1 MHNDSKSFSVK
12 QKLINAEHRSDLDE
26 ANWELAQYLL
36 LHYNEIDRMKTR
48 DLAMQCHI
56 SFSTVRRFCQ
66 SLGFDNFSDL
76 RKAKMNNPENQ
87 YEIALDNF
95 GRGLYGPRRLYDE
108 ILRNVWGV
116 GQKMDW
122 NRLRCLAE
130 AMAAARSII
139 IFAVRPYSFVLQ
151 EFQSQSIALNKPLF
165 ILDDICTHRSII
177 ERLLSSDLCLITVS
191 PAGCLIPA
199 IKDELNKIAGFK
211 TALYCPGAL
220 AREGATDC
228 LRGYD
233 LTFPLTLRSD
243 AYNYLE
249 IYGKYAVGYFFDLL
263 LGEVIRRVG
272 GKKQERRRTKDTRQ
286 TMFHVEHRT

>member
-12 QKLINAEHRSDLDE
+12 QKLINAEHNSDLDG
-26 ANWELAQYLL
+26 AAWELAQYLL

-95 GRGLYGPRRLYDE
+95 GRGLYEPRRLYDE

-116 GQKMDW
+116 AHRMDW
-122 NRLRCLAE
+122 RRLRRLAE
-130 AMAAARSII
+130 AMATARSII
-139 IFAVRPYSFVLQ
+139 VFAVRPYSFVLQ
-151 EFQSQSIALNKPLF
+151 EFQSQFVALNKSLF
-165 ILDDICTHRSII
+165 IFDDIYTRRGII
-177 ERLLSSDLCLITVS
+177 ERLGSDLCLVTVS
-191 PAGCLIPA
+191 LAGGLFLA
-199 IKDELNKIAGFK
+199 IGDELNKIAGFK

-228 LRGYD
+228 LQSYN
-233 LTFPLTLRSD
+233 LTFPLTLRND